1 MRMIY
6 KCLVLII
13 IALGIGQVS
22 QADSVTAAITL
33 EGEVKL
39 NVSVGDSTE
48 RFRSKWRQRQ
58 SLRDFTIAL

>member
-39 NVSVGDSTE
+39 NVSVGDSTKKF
-48 RFRSKWRQRQ
+48 RFK
-58 SLRDFTIAL
+58 